1 MSAREN
7 IDIQFDFAA
16 HLAIVRRITEIDNE
30 LSEQRKQR
38 PYNMPYIKN
47 LLQEHAHLEINH
59 INIKN
64 VLDKVDG
71 CF

>member
-1 MSAREN
+1 MSRKEN
-7 IDIQFDFAA
+7 IDINFDFAA
-16 HLAIVRRITEIDNE
+16 HHAIIARISEIDTE
-30 LSEQRKQR
+30 LYEQRKQR
-38 PYNMPYIKN
+38 PYNIPYIRT
-47 LLQEHAHLEINH
+47 LLRERAHLQINH